1 MIRQSSR
8 LTPRASDKPVDP
20 VEPVLPMLKSG
31 ASQLDSTVSEDV
43 AISQT
48 KAPKRSRVSS
58 RTSEKSAHDCVEKT
72 KRYWIT
78 FQIEAKLVN
87 GFEKIIADLP
97 ENRRN
102 TARRAFA
109 EKAKNAIERGEG
121 KIKQSES
128 TNLKDIKITMRL
140 PIALV
145 ESIRESSDPLGLF
158 SSGATISTMLSGYV
172 EETLDKMI
180 RISKK
185 LETPN

>member
-8 LTPRASDKPVDP
+8 LTPRAADKPVDP

-31 ASQLDSTVSEDV
+31 ATKPESTASEDV
-43 AISQT
+43 VSSQQN
-48 KAPKRSRVSS
+48 APKSPRVSS
-58 RTSEKSAHDCVEKT
+58 RSAEKAAHDGVEKT

-121 KIKQSES
+121 KIKQSAS

-145 ESIRESSDPLGLF
+145 ESIQESADPLGLF

-180 RISKK
+180 RISKR